1 METVGRVLWLWYLAF
16 SLPLFPKTPLSR
28 KSRRGGKAHLSQK
41 STWVL
46 AAVAHSHTAC
56 LLRAGGLK
64 AGGQALCIAESRAH
78 RRQPTN
84 HGFFFPA
91 TCLLTGVSLVQASR
105 KRELVAPGLELGCA
119 AILRREGGQKGACE
133 GALLD
138 THFQRANKSW
148 MAHFWPE
155 LILLSQ
161 MGGGWGGPSYN
172 PTFSSCSLNQ
182 LSPCQRREPV
192 AQFHCNQK

>member
-1 METVGRVLWLWYLAF
+1 METVGRVLWLWYPAF

-28 KSRRGGKAHLSQK
+28 KSRRGGKMHLSQK
-41 STWVL
+41 RTWVL

-56 LLRAGGLK
+56 LLRAWGLK
-64 AGGQALCIAESRAH
+64 AGGQALCMAESRAH

-84 HGFFFPA
+84 HGSSFSLPHAFWQAFPWYRQVERGSWWPQVLSYGA
-91 TCLLTGVSLVQASR
+91 LPFSEG
-105 KRELVAPGLELGCA
+105 KEG
-119 AILRREGGQKGACE
+119 RREPGKGPFGYSFSTCKQK
-133 GALLD
+133 LD
-138 THFQRANKSW
+138 
-148 MAHFWPE
+148 AHFWPE